1 MDNISSRADITQTPI
16 EDLQAELAKKESDPR
31 PLTLDL
37 SRRQEIEKELERR
50 RKNALDPR
58 GCGKPRP
65 AYLYWQGSG
74 KVQDIDTSDSDLC
87 GDRRAAAPFGS
98 PSILLCEDCV
108 KEPGLIW

>member
-1 MDNISSRADITQTPI
+1 VNKISDYPDITQTPI
-16 EDLQAELAKKESDPR
+16 QDLLDEVAKIKSSPR

-37 SRRQEIEKELERR
+37 SRRQDIEKELERR
-50 RKNALDPR
+50 RKNAVDPR

-65 AYLYWQGSG
+65 AHLYWQGSG
-74 KVQDIDTSDSDLC
+74 KVQDIDTSDADHC

-108 KEPGLIW
+108 KEPGLFW